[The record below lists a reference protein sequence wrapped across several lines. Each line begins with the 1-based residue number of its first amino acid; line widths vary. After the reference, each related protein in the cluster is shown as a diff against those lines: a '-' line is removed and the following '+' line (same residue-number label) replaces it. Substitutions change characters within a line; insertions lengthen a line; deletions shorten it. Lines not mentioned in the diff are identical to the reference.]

1 MNLVMASAPNPLSTP
16 YHTAQTHLNPKPL
29 RQAQTSHLASQAT
42 GTQLPFDSCHLLHGL
57 LAEVSSGML
66 TMKGFSF
73 CTEHTTP
80 HETTM
85 ACSQQ
90 CLLQVIA
97 VDLVAVGQ
105 FLQVYVSNSEMCG
118 CFICLGFCG
127 PGSS

>member
-1 MNLVMASAPNPLSTP
+1 
-16 YHTAQTHLNPKPL
+16 
-29 RQAQTSHLASQAT
+29 
-42 GTQLPFDSCHLLHGL
+42 
-57 LAEVSSGML
+57 ML